1 MIRRTRRDPD
11 TALLARSRLVLGL
24 QTAAAITIS
33 LLVVGVLAVVVVSRG
48 QRAAAEA
55 QLRQTAATEEDVI
68 DPPPGTWIFEL
79 KADGALEGTKSP
91 PTGFPDL
98 AALNRVQAGG
108 PAETTAENG
117 YLTYTRRRP
126 KATVQVVASM
136 RTQREEQRRLIA
148 AVGLAELIGLL
159 LAAGSAVL
167 LSRRA
172 TAPLGEALA
181 RQRQFVADAS
191 HELRTPLTQL
201 HTRAQLLDREL
212 RAGATAAEITEDVHQ
227 LVVGT
232 RQLGEVVEDLLLSSQ
247 PSRQQDGLTRVNLTT
262 VAAAVVAAEQSR
274 ARTQSVELTLS
285 PAAPDPAVVNGREP
299 ALRRVLTALVDN
311 ALSHTP
317 AGGHVTIELDPGSE
331 PRWVTVV
338 VRDDGSGFDPA
349 DAERLFARFARG
361 GHGDHRRFGLG
372 LALAREVIAGHNGTI
387 TAEGSPGK
395 GATFTVRLPAP
406 PAHAGEDGRSSTVT
420 PR

>member
-1 MIRRTRRDPD
+1 MTGRTRPDPD

-55 QLRQTAATEEDVI
+55 EVRQTAATEEDVI
-68 DPPPGTWIFEL
+68 DPPPDTWIFEL
-79 KADGALEGTKSP
+79 KTDGTLEGTKSP
-91 PTGFPDL
+91 PAGFPDL
-98 AALNRVQAGG
+98 AALTRVQAGG
-108 PAETTAENG
+108 PAETTAANG

-126 KATVQVVASM
+126 EATVQVVASM
-136 RTQREEQRRLIA
+136 RPQRDEQRRLIA

-159 LAAGSAVL
+159 LAAASAVL

-212 RAGATAAEITEDVHQ
+212 RTGATPAEIADDVHQ
-227 LVVGT
+227 LMVGT

-247 PSRQQDGLTRVNLTT
+247 PDRWREDLTRVDLTA

-285 PAAPDPAVVNGREP
+285 PVSSGPAVVNGREP

-317 AGGHVTIELDPGSE
+317 PGGHVTIELDPASE
-331 PRWVTVV
+331 PRRVTVV

-349 DAERLFARFARG
+349 DAERLFDRFARG

-372 LALAREVIAGHNGTI
+372 LALAREVIAGHRGTI
-387 TAEGSPGK
+387 TAHGGPGK
-395 GATFTVRLPAP
+395 GAAFTIRLPAAP
-406 PAHAGEDGRSSTVT
+406 SDHSGEA
-420 PR
+420 